1 MVAVT
6 QLRPIDPHAVY
17 LWAAKSNRT
26 NNDGNFRQITPSG
39 CVCLR
44 VLDYKGAVIFIV
56 LNVFFIFVNTIL
68 ARPIWFY
75 VY

>member
-1 MVAVT
+1 LT
-6 QLRPIDPHAVY
+6 PHAVY

-44 VLDYKGAVIFIV
+44 VVDYKGAVIFIV
-56 LNVFFIFVNTIL
+56 LNVFSFS
-68 ARPIWFY
+68 
-75 VY
+75 